1 MNPFAGLSPREKEM
15 IGRFVAK
22 CDPPPILHRYR
33 GNPVFALKE
42 IEESEIHVAGVDD
55 MNDPFEYRAPLSID
69 IEKLRSQMHDFAS
82 EHLGMGAEA
91 AEAEAAAIDSSHLE
105 LLKERVGQL
114 RSASGLICCSRNPRS
129 NRMWA
134 YYGGAHRGICIGYNT
149 EFSPFCLAREVAYSD
164 PEQPIDLLDTLD
176 QDPTLL
182 SDQVSCRKGKEWEF
196 EEEFR
201 IPIGP
206 FSKEHTR
213 LLPIAP
219 EAIVEIRL
227 GAMIDP
233 DFKKKVIEAASTHP
247 KPPRMI
253 QMECDHTKFQLTET
267 PL

>member
-1 MNPFAGLSPREKEM
+1 MNPFAGMSPHEKEM
-15 IGRFVAK
+15 VGRFIAK

-33 GNPVFALKE
+33 GNPKFALKE
-42 IEESEIHVAGVDD
+42 IVESEVHVAGVND

-69 IEKLRSQMHDFAS
+69 VEKLRSQMQHFAS
-82 EHLGMGAEA
+82 EQLGMGKEA
-91 AEAEAAAIDSSHLE
+91 AQAEAAAIDRSHLE
-105 LLKERVGQL
+105 LLNERVEQL
-114 RSASGLICCSRNPRS
+114 RAASGLICCSRNPRS

-134 YYGGAHRGICIGYNT
+134 YYGGAHRGICIGYST
-149 EFSPFCLAREVAYSD
+149 KFPPFCLAREVAYSD
-164 PEQPIDLLDTLD
+164 PEKPIDLLDTLD
-176 QDPTLL
+176 EDPTLL
-182 SDQVSCRKGKEWEF
+182 SDQVSCRKGEEWEF

-213 LLPIAP
+213 LLPIEP

-227 GAMIDP
+227 GTMIDA
-233 DFKKKVIEAASTHP
+233 DFRKKVIEAASALP

-253 QMECDHTKFQLTET
+253 QMGCDRASFQLTET